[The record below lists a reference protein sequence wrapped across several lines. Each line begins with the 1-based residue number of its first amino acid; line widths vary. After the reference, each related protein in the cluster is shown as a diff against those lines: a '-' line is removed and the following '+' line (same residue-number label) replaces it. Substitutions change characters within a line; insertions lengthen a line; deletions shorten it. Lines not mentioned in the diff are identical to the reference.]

1 MAGDIPSPA
10 NIKKGPQRRT
20 LNSPRWMSQR
30 RCKIMVCIFSQKMH
44 YQNAFF
50 FKTCQTHGI
59 QWKRYSITPF
69 SVFPIGCSEM
79 DSSNSSPDQKLPLQW
94 TDRTEPGI
102 NLKNTKNLT
111 RYPTIFTD
119 SHYKHTN
126 SPFQCNEAEK
136 KKIRTHGKTYEQL
149 GKPWNSIMYH

>member
-1 MAGDIPSPA
+1 M
-10 NIKKGPQRRT
+10 
-20 LNSPRWMSQR
+20 L
-30 RCKIMVCIFSQKMH
+30 
-44 YQNAFF
+44 FF
-50 FKTCQTHGI
+50 FQDLSENVIPLASLPSFWLLSTLHFQYRSLKTWNSMKKILQNI
-59 QWKRYSITPF
+59 ITPF

-119 SHYKHTN
+119 SHYKHTD

-149 GKPWNSIMYH
+149 GKP